1 MTQRQQKRAA
11 GKARTGGTTKGTG
24 KTTGKTTRAA
34 KTGEAAERTAKP
46 AKAVAK
52 AAAKSVSP
60 KTTRS
65 KPTTAKPANTRPANT
80 KATTAGKATA
90 KRAAA
95 KKAAPVKIAAAK
107 SAAAKAVPTK
117 TVPTKTVAKKPIAKK
132 AVATKTGK
140 PRTAAAVDKTAKALA
155 AGKIAKGVTKNSAKE
170 MPKTVA
176 NAAPTGAGKARS
188 KAPRREAAPPVTVV
202 KTASKKPAKKTAPTV
217 QATPRRRPKAD
228 APRYLAAELGQP
240 VDRHGEPIGAVS
252 ALAQGDRD
260 LQDYA
265 MKLWRQMQHGRV
277 MNMYTR
283 AVERAGFTMDDVWL
297 VGLGGRP
304 TSSSPDEMR
313 RYRQKL
319 LFRANLLEAILSE
332 TVIDLHR
339 LEGFHPTP
347 KPGDEP
353 ASDATAT
360 PDAG

>member
-1 MTQRQQKRAA
+1 MARYLMRSDKVISLTGFEPVCDSAQAPVPAATEDLETRTMTQRQQRRAA
-11 GKARTGGTTKGTG
+11 GKSSSTARTARKAKSGKGASAPERKSTVKRAKPLAAKPLATKPL
-24 KTTGKTTRAA
+24 AA
-34 KTGEAAERTAKP
+34 KT
-46 AKAVAK
+46 V
-52 AAAKSVSP
+52 AAKTV
-60 KTTRS
+60 
-65 KPTTAKPANTRPANT
+65 AT
-80 KATTAGKATA
+80 K
-90 KRAAA
+90 AAA
-95 KKAAPVKIAAAK
+95 KKAPAKKATAAKAAVKKAAVKPATKKATAVKAVGAKRPATKTPAQATTKMAANKTATARAAAAK
-107 SAAAKAVPTK
+107 PAAAKTRK
-117 TVPTKTVAKKPIAKK
+117 
-132 AVATKTGK
+132 G
-140 PRTAAAVDKTAKALA
+140 AAAPQA
-155 AGKIAKGVTKNSAKE
+155 
-170 MPKTVA
+170 
-176 NAAPTGAGKARS
+176 
-188 KAPRREAAPPVTVV
+188 
-202 KTASKKPAKKTAPTV
+202 KPARTKAARGSGKTAPK
-217 QATPRRRPKAD
+217 RSRPKTE

-252 ALAQGDRD
+252 ALAQGDRQ

-347 KPGDEP
+347 KPGEEA

>member
-1 MTQRQQKRAA
+1 MARYLMRSDKVISLTGFEPVCDSAQAPVPAATEDLETRTMTQRQQRRAA
-11 GKARTGGTTKGTG
+11 GKSSSTARTARKAKSG
-24 KTTGKTTRAA
+24 KSASA
-34 KTGEAAERTAKP
+34 PERKSTIKRAKP
-46 AKAVAK
+46 TATK
-52 AAAKSVSP
+52 AAA
-60 KTTRS
+60 
-65 KPTTAKPANTRPANT
+65 T
-80 KATTAGKATA
+80 K
-90 KRAAA
+90 AAA
-95 KKAAPVKIAAAK
+95 KKATPK
-107 SAAAKAVPTK
+107 KAT
-117 TVPTKTVAKKPIAKK
+117 AKK
-132 AVATKTGK
+132 AAVKKAAVKPATKKATAVKAVGAKRPATKTPAQATTK
-140 PRTAAAVDKTAKALA
+140 MAAT
-155 AGKIAKGVTKNSAKE
+155 
-170 MPKTVA
+170 
-176 NAAPTGAGKARS
+176 
-188 KAPRREAAPPVTVV
+188 
-202 KTASKKPAKKTAPTV
+202 KTAPTKTATARAAAAKPAAAKTRKGTAAPQAKPARTKAARGSGNAV
-217 QATPRRRPKAD
+217 QKRSRPKTE

-252 ALAQGDRD
+252 ALAQGDRQ

-347 KPGDEP
+347 KPGEDA
-353 ASDATAT
+353 ASDGTAT

>member
-1 MTQRQQKRAA
+1 MTHYLIWSDKVISLTGFEPVCDSAQAPVPAATEDLETRTMTQRQQRRAA
-11 GKARTGGTTKGTG
+11 GKSSSTAARTARKAKSRKSASASEEKSEIKRAKSSATKAASKKAAPKKAT
-24 KTTGKTTRAA
+24 AA
-34 KTGEAAERTAKP
+34 KTAVKKAAVK
-46 AKAVAK
+46 K
-52 AAAKSVSP
+52 AAAKKKTAAKVATRKPAVKAATRKATATKAPSIRRAAPSP
-60 KTTRS
+60 APKA
-65 KPTTAKPANTRPANT
+65 PAKPAVG
-80 KATTAGKATA
+80 KTTAAKPAASKARKGT
-90 KRAAA
+90 
-95 KKAAPVKIAAAK
+95 AAPKV
-107 SAAAKAVPTK
+107 
-117 TVPTKTVAKKPIAKK
+117 
-132 AVATKTGK
+132 
-140 PRTAAAVDKTAKALA
+140 
-155 AGKIAKGVTKNSAKE
+155 
-170 MPKTVA
+170 
-176 NAAPTGAGKARS
+176 
-188 KAPRREAAPPVTVV
+188 
-202 KTASKKPAKKTAPTV
+202 KPARTKIGRASGTPAPSTS
-217 QATPRRRPKAD
+217 TTTKRSRPKSE

-252 ALAQGDRD
+252 ALAQGDRQ

-304 TSSSPDEMR
+304 TSTSPDEMR

-347 KPGDEP
+347 KPGEEA